1 MSIDVTAAVARADR
15 SDFLVE
21 RLTLQEPRPDEVL
34 VRFTASGLC
43 HTDLEVLAGRLPTPR
58 PVVAGHEGVG
68 VVEAAGSA
76 VVGLAPGDKVVASLD
91 SCGTCRNCLA
101 GQPAYC
107 PQHGALNF
115 AAQRSDGT
123 VGLADTDGRPVHDHF
138 FNQSSFANYGL
149 AHARGLVRVDPGLD
163 DAILAPLGCGVVTG
177 AGAVWN
183 ALRVQPGSTV
193 AVFGAGAVGLSAIM
207 AAKAAGAAQIIA
219 VDVHTERLT
228 LAAELGATD
237 GVDASTAD
245 SVPEILSLTA
255 QEGVD
260 YAVECT
266 GRPEVMASAVRAL
279 AALGTAGVLG
289 VAGLDADVRANAF
302 ELLKGRTVIGS
313 VMGHEAPATLI
324 PRVLDLH
331 RRGRFP
337 LERLV
342 RTYPLTDIDAAV
354 ADSRAGKT
362 VKAVLTHAH

>member
-1 MSIDVTAAVARADR
+1 MSRNVTAAVTRAER
-15 SDFLVE
+15 SDFSVE
-21 RLTLQEPRPDEVL
+21 QLTLQDPRADEVL

-68 VVEAAGSA
+68 VVEAVGPS
-76 VVGLAPGDKVVASLD
+76 VVGFAPGDKVVASLD
-91 SCGTCRNCLA
+91 SCGSCRNCMA

-115 AAQRSDGT
+115 AACRSDGT
-123 VGLADTDGRPVHDHF
+123 VGLADADGRPVHDHF
-138 FNQSSFANYGL
+138 FGQSSFANWGL
-149 AHARGLVRVDPGLD
+149 AHQRGLVRVDADLD

-183 ALRVQPGSTV
+183 ALRVRPGGTV
-193 AVFGAGAVGLSAIM
+193 AVFGVGAVGLSSVM
-207 AAKAAGAAQIIA
+207 AAGAAGAAQIIA
-219 VDVHTERLT
+219 VDVHPERLA
-228 LAAELGATD
+228 LAQELGATD
-237 GVDASTAD
+237 IVDASLAD
-245 SVPEILSLTA
+245 SVREILSLTSG
-255 QEGVD
+255 EGVD
-260 YAVECT
+260 YSVECT
-266 GRPEVMASAVRAL
+266 GRPEVMANAVEAL
-279 AALGTAGVLG
+279 AALGTAGILG

-313 VMGHEAPATLI
+313 VMGHQSPGALI
-324 PRVLDLH
+324 PRILDLH

-342 RTYPLTDIDAAV
+342 RTYPLADINAAV

-362 VKAVLTHAH
+362 IKAVLTHTH

>member
-1 MSIDVTAAVARADR
+1 MSIHVTAAVARADR
-15 SDFLVE
+15 DDFAVE
-21 RLTLQEPRPDEVL
+21 DLTLQEPRADEVL
-34 VRFTASGLC
+34 VRFTAAGLC

-68 VVEAAGSA
+68 VVEAVGSA
-76 VVGLAPGDKVVASLD
+76 VTGLAPGDKVVAGLD

-115 AAQRSDGT
+115 AAQRPDGT
-123 VGLADTDGRPVHDHF
+123 VGLTDADGRPVHDHF
-138 FNQSSFANYGL
+138 FNQSSFANWGL
-149 AHARGLVRVDPGLD
+149 AHARGLVRVDADLD
-163 DAILAPLGCGVVTG
+163 DTILAPLGCGVVTG

-193 AVFGAGAVGLSAIM
+193 AVFGAGAVGLSAVM
-207 AAKAAGAAQIIA
+207 AARASGAARIIA
-219 VDVHTERLT
+219 VELHAERLT

-237 GVDASTAD
+237 GIDASSAD
-245 SVPEILSLTA
+245 SVREILSLTSG
-255 QEGVD
+255 EGVD
-260 YAVECT
+260 HAVECT
-266 GRPEVMASAVRAL
+266 GRPEVMASAVQAL
-279 AALGTAGVLG
+279 AALGSAAILG

-313 VMGHEAPATLI
+313 VMGHQATGGLI
-324 PRVLDLH
+324 PRILDLY
-331 RRGRFP
+331 RQGRFP

-342 RTYPLTDIDAAV
+342 RTYPLADINTAV

-362 VKAVLTHAH
+362 VKAVLTHTH